1 MPEQGS
7 ASVGILFVCLGN
19 ICRSPTAHG
28 VFQHKINL
36 AGFGHLVSIDSC
48 GTGDWHAGKR
58 PDARASAAA
67 ALRGYDLSKL
77 RARPVTARDFDQF
90 DIILAMDES
99 NLEDLQ
105 GLAPADYRGQLAL
118 LLDFAPGLSGR
129 AVPDPYYGGEHG
141 FDEVLDLVEAASDG
155 LLEVVAREHR

>member
-36 AGFGHLVSIDSC
+36 AGLGHLVSIDSC
-48 GTGDWHAGKR
+48 GTGDWHAGKP

-77 RARPVTARDFDQF
+77 RARQVTARDFDQF